1 MKSLIAVGTLTLL
14 LLVNLADRNEL
25 HSTLAI
31 ISFTENRMV
40 DPSTIVNTAV
50 KDAVIENNLLMV
62 MGRQSQS
69 MADYNGKERHPI

>member
-25 HSTLAI
+25 HSTIAI
-31 ISFTENRMV
+31 VSFAEKKMV
-40 DPSTIVNTAV
+40 DPSAIVNTAV
-50 KDAVIENNLLMV
+50 KDAVIKGNLLRV
-62 MGRQSQS
+62 MGRLSHS